1 MIRSEWV
8 MFLQSIFLAEIIFL
22 SASGSQLQLTN
33 PESSLLSAEM
43 LFEQICFV
51 NNTMGLFQK
60 LISFIRSYLINN
72 SVFTTRS

>member
-1 MIRSEWV
+1 

-22 SASGSQLQLTN
+22 SASGSQLTN

-51 NNTMGLFQK
+51 NNTIGLF
-60 LISFIRSYLINN
+60 
-72 SVFTTRS
+72 